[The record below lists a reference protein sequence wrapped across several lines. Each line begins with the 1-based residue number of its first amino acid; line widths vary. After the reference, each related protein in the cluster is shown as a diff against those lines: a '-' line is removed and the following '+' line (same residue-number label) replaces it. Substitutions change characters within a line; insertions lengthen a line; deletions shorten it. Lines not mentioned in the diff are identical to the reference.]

1 MSGRDPVAAHYRR
14 QQDLSRLVAAFV
26 SGRWPSTL
34 DNFGLRYAGALPAI
48 LAYLTAG
55 QLLAASSADAY
66 TSEALGSADR
76 APVAAVDP
84 VLLAGTA
91 SDGRELY
98 SALLSPLI
106 ATQTALQQG
115 VREQD
120 ALGRG
125 LSTLVRLVSTQVADA
140 GRVADGV
147 AGVSHW
153 AGGYVR
159 VLTPPSCARC
169 AILAGKVF
177 RWNRGFQRHP
187 HCDCRHRPVGSA
199 EADMAHDPR
208 SYFESLSRAVQD
220 RTFTAAGAQAI
231 RDGADPAQV
240 VNASRGMST
249 ASVGGRD
256 ILHTTEGVTKRGW
269 YATVQRALD
278 PNVRFEKT
286 PASQHT
292 RLRRPRLMPEQIY
305 SLGLG
310 REETLRLLMKNGY
323 FLDATTDV
331 EGRNAL
337 ERIARQLL
345 AQ

>member
-14 QQDLSRLVAAFV
+14 QQDLSRLVAALA

-34 DNFGLRYAGALPAI
+34 DNLGLRYAGALPAI
-48 LAYLTAG
+48 LAYITAG

-66 TSEALGSADR
+66 TAEALGSSDR
-76 APVAAVDP
+76 PPDAPVDP
-84 VLLAGTA
+84 AMLAGTA
-91 SDGRELY
+91 SDGRDLY

-120 ALGRG
+120 ALARG
-125 LSTLVRLVSTQVADA
+125 LSSLVRLVSTQVADA

-153 AGGYVR
+153 AGGYIR

-177 RWNRGFQRHP
+177 KWNRGFQRHP
-187 HCDCRHRPVGSA
+187 HCDCRHRPIGSA

-208 SYFESLSRAVQD
+208 SYFESLTRQAQD
-220 RTFTAAGAQAI
+220 RIFTAGGAKAI
-231 RDGADPAQV
+231 RDGANPGQV

-256 ILHTTEGVTKRGW
+256 ILHTTEGVTKKGW
-269 YATVQRALD
+269 YAYVQRALD

-286 PASQHT
+286 PAS
-292 RLRRPRLMPEQIY
+292 RYARIRKPRLMPEQIY

-323 FLDATTDV
+323 FSDATTDV
-331 EGRNAL
+331 DGRHAL